1 MELRTYAD
9 ILRRRLWII
18 ALVVIVAAL
27 YSGYQYYHLHKT
39 IGALKQYQS
48 TVIMHIG
55 LQPTTYSNGQ
65 SYGDYIAA
73 SETVADQYASGPY
86 FTASSFDNQVA
97 QQIQADQSQIAQK
110 FGANANLGN
119 LDPGAIGGAIT
130 ASHVHT
136 LVTVT
141 VTWDTPAGAWAITN
155 AIGEV
160 TVKNIRSYV
169 GFVVGE
175 NTTAGSPSTPVAT
188 VTTGSSLQQPQ
199 VEAQVVSP
207 ASDPGTIAG
216 PQASRTTLLLV
227 LVVVALII
235 GIALAFLLEYLDDRI
250 RRREDVVQLLQ
261 LPVYG
266 EVPHAPTPGQSRVSH
281 P

>member
-9 ILRRRLWII
+9 ILRRRFWII
-18 ALVVIVAAL
+18 ALVVILAAL

-39 IGALKQYQS
+39 IGALKLYQS

-55 LQPTTYSNGQ
+55 LQPTTYSSGQ

-86 FTASSFDNQVA
+86 FTAASFDNQVA

-119 LDPGAIGGAIT
+119 LDPGAIGGAIS

-155 AIGEV
+155 AISEV

-175 NTTAGSPSTPVAT
+175 NTAVTPVAT
-188 VTTGSSLQQPQ
+188 VTTSSGSPSQPQ
-199 VEAQVVSP
+199 VEAQVVSA
-207 ASDPGTIAG
+207 ASDPGTIPG

-250 RRREDVVQLLQ
+250 RRREDVIQLLQ

-266 EVPHAPTPGQSRVSH
+266 EVPHAPTLGQSHATRS
-281 P
+281 